1 MDGGPKTPGR
11 TVQIRRVGRPGS
23 DSRRWE
29 HAVIQVTGVSYAYT
43 NNGAQVPAL
52 EDLHLTIPAGQTC
65 VLIGPSGC
73 GKTTLLYLL
82 AGLLE
87 PTRGE
92 IRIHGARVTR
102 PRRETAIIL
111 QDYGLLPWKT
121 VWKNASLGL
130 ALRRYPRQRQREIL
144 APLLAALGLAGLE
157 KRYPA
162 QLSGGQKQRVAIA
175 RALALEPDTLLM
187 DEPFSALDALT
198 REGLQQTLVD
208 IRGQRS
214 LTTVLVTHNIEEA
227 VFLGQQIVVLTPAPG
242 RLKAVLENPEA
253 GTPGFRFSAAFHRNC
268 SRVRRLLQE

>member
-1 MDGGPKTPGR
+1 M
-11 TVQIRRVGRPGS
+11 IR
-23 DSRRWE
+23 
-29 HAVIQVTGVSYAYT
+29 VTGVSYTYI
-43 NNGAQVPAL
+43 NNGARVSAL
-52 EDLHLTIPAGQTC
+52 EDINLTIPAGQAC

-82 AGLLE
+82 AGLLK

-92 IRIHGARVTR
+92 IRINGARVTR
-102 PRRETAIIL
+102 PRRQTAIIL

-121 VWKNASLGL
+121 VWKNAALGL
-130 ALRRYPRQRQREIL
+130 ALRGCSRQRQQEIL
-144 APLLAALGLAGLE
+144 EPLLAALGLSGLE

-175 RALALEPDTLLM
+175 RALSLEPDTLLM

-208 IRGQRS
+208 IRRQRC

-227 VFLGQQIVVLTPAPG
+227 VFLGQQIVVLTAAPG

-253 GTPGFRFSAAFHRNC
+253 GTPDYRFSETFHRNC
-268 SRVRRLLQE
+268 SRVRQLLQK